1 MRVTFARTILLFT
14 GVSTIKNERAINDMI
29 RAKEVR
35 LVGAEG
41 EQLGIM
47 QRSVAQN
54 MADEAGMDLVLIAPT
69 AEPPVCRIMDY
80 GKFKFEQAKH
90 DKEVRKNQ
98 KTVDIKEVQLSA
110 TIEEHDL
117 NVKARSTIRFL
128 EDGNKIKVS
137 IRFRGRQ
144 MAHTEIGVEMMNT
157 FLERLEGSA
166 VVDRKP
172 LLEGRTMIMMLSP
185 NKAQQKISKGDME
198 DA

>member
-1 MRVTFARTILLFT
+1 M
-14 GVSTIKNERAINDMI
+14 STIKNERAINDMI